1 MAFMIEGKELGLLIE
16 RNKEQFPELNS
27 ALILAAAIWG
37 VKAGELSLIEVADV
51 ISNKGAI
58 KKKWMLRAENA
69 FNGHARELYAEHE
82 RLVEYLDAYLNW
94 RVKQGQGVTN
104 IGEYRGLDPESRLFL
119 TTEGNPFAFSR
130 RELADGKV
138 NMQPVGMN
146 AYFKRLIKN
155 AGLADKGITY
165 KVFRRSLATQMW
177 RAGDR
182 KTGVMKD
189 IMKYLGLRS
198 YSALRKILASDK
210 KHLHEMIKGIHKRI

>member
-1 MAFMIEGKELGLLIE
+1 MIEDNELGLLIK

-51 ISNKGAI
+51 LSNKGGI
-58 KKKWMLRAENA
+58 KKKWMLRADVT
-69 FNGHARELYAEHE
+69 FNGHARELYTEHE
-82 RLVEYLDAYLNW
+82 RLVEFLDTYLNW
-94 RVKQGQGVTN
+94 RVEHGQCVTN
-104 IGEYRGLDPESRLFL
+104 IGEYRGLDPESKLFL
-119 TTEGNPFAFSR
+119 TPEGEDFSFSR
-130 RELADGKV
+130 RELASGKV
-138 NMQPVGMN
+138 NKQPVEMN

-165 KVFRRSLATQMW
+165 KEFRRSLAIHMW
-177 RAGDR
+177 RTGDR

-189 IMKYLGLRS
+189 IMKYMGIRS
-198 YSALRKILASDK
+198 YSALRKILSSDK